1 MQSKRHPRGIRFMKL
16 LFEEAL
22 QECFHSSEKR
32 LKKLEKW
39 VENAK
44 SARKTSNLETYA
56 NQYDKAEELI
66 IFYTFAPLVLSL
78 NKLGLTNRI
87 LALAGISAYEENV
100 VDVGLERQFKP
111 PKGYL
116 KWLRGEVKNH
126 PAKYIGELAEM
137 HKPNQRLE
145 SNTHADVFI
154 ETDKLLIFLEIKFTS
169 DISHSTTFNPCRN
182 QLARL
187 IDVGL
192 EVNEHNGKE
201 VLVILSSPRR
211 IYEKKSRLYCYKIEE
226 YMDPAKINEDI
237 EWRSISK
244 IRDNVLAVRWI
255 ALEDLID
262 ALYKN
267 FEHEDKKEALSF
279 FKERNLLLENM

>member
-1 MQSKRHPRGIRFMKL
+1 MRL
-16 LFEEAL
+16 LFNEAIKT
-22 QECFHSSEKR
+22 CFNPPEDR
-32 LKKLEKW
+32 LKKLNTW
-39 VENAK
+39 VENSN
-44 SARKTSNLETYA
+44 SARDTKDLNKKL

-66 IFYTFAPLVLSL
+66 TFYTFAPLVLSL
-78 NKLGLTNRI
+78 DRVGLTNRI
-87 LALAGISAYEENV
+87 LSLAKVSAYEENV
-100 VDVGLERQFKP
+100 VDVGLERHYRP

-116 KWLRGEVKNH
+116 KWIIDEVKNH
-126 PAKYIGELAEM
+126 PIKYIREQANA

-145 SNTHADVFI
+145 SNTHIDAFI
-154 ETDKLLIFLEIKFTS
+154 ETDKLLIFFEIKFTS

-211 IYEKKSRLYCYKIEE
+211 FFDSKSRLYYYKIKD
-226 YMDPAKINEDI
+226 YTDPAKIKEDI
-237 EWRSISK
+237 GWRSLTT
-244 IRDNVLAVRWI
+244 IRDNVLAVMWI

-262 ALYKN
+262 VLYRD
-267 FEHEDKKEALSF
+267 FEHKDKKEALEF
-279 FKERNLLLENM
+279 FKERNLLIGST

>member
-1 MQSKRHPRGIRFMKL
+1 MRL
-16 LFEEAL
+16 LFEQAIP
-22 QECFHSSEKR
+22 ECFDPSEKR
-32 LKKLEKW
+32 LKKLKTW

-44 SARKTSNLETYA
+44 SARDSANLGTYA

-116 KWLRGEVKNH
+116 KWLEGNVRNH
-126 PAKYIGELAEM
+126 PVKHIRELVEM

-145 SNTHADVFI
+145 SNTHADAFI
-154 ETDKLLIFLEIKFTS
+154 ETDKLLIFFEIKFTS

-201 VLVILSSPRR
+201 VLVILSSPRK
-211 IYEKKSRLYCYKIEE
+211 IFEKKSRLYYYKINE
-226 YMDPAKINEDI
+226 YTDPAKIKEDI
-237 EWRSISK
+237 EWRSVSQ

-262 ALYKN
+262 ALYKD
-267 FEHEDKKEALSF
+267 FKHDDKKEALEF
-279 FKERNLLLENM
+279 FKERNLLLYVS